1 MLPTFRR
8 QGSIQGKKILP
19 NVPDMDTQ
27 VEKIKLFSLDS
38 ENNLPDVKM
47 QTDDMFEIQLL

>member
-1 MLPTFRR
+1 
-8 QGSIQGKKILP
+8 
-19 NVPDMDTQ
+19 MDTQ